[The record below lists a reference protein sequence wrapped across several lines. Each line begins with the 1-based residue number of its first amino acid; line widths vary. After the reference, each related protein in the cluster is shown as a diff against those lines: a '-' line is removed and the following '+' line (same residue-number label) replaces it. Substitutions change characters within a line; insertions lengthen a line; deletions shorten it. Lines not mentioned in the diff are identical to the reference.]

1 MKQLSLFLLALSLL
15 FTACNTKCVEDSG
28 IRVERAE
35 QMEAFEKLEI
45 RGPIKVIL
53 QQDTS
58 YKVRIAADSNII
70 EDVKV
75 SVGSKT
81 LKLKLDPEKYCGQ
94 DSVIVYAGV
103 LYLTSI
109 RMENNSKLA
118 SDALLNFKNVELNL
132 DGNTEVDMELTA
144 GKMTTTVD
152 GTSKIT
158 LRGQAGEHN
167 LKSTGAL
174 ILDAF
179 DFVTAKISLNTEGVN
194 KANINVLND
203 LNLETTGTSEVYY
216 KGSPKNINKK
226 KAGTAILEKVN

>member
-28 IRVERAE
+28 IRVERA
-35 QMEAFEKLEI
+35 QQLEAFEKLEI

-53 QQDTS
+53 VQDSS
-58 YKVRIAADSNII
+58 YKVRISADSNIV
-70 EDVKV
+70 EDVKA
-75 SVGSKT
+75 SISSKT
-81 LKLKLDPEKYCGQ
+81 LKLKLDPEKYCGK
-94 DSVIVYAGV
+94 DSVIVYAGII
-103 LYLTSI
+103 YLKSI
-109 RMENNSKLA
+109 RLENGSKLA
-118 SDALLNFKNVELNL
+118 SNGLLNLKDVELDL
-132 DGNTEVDMELTA
+132 DGNTEVNMDLTT
-144 GKMTTTVD
+144 GKMTTNVD

-174 ILDAF
+174 TLDAF
-179 DFVTAKISLNTEGVN
+179 DFVTAKVSMNTEGVN

-226 KAGTAILEKVN
+226 KAGTAILKKVN

>member
-28 IRVERAE
+28 IRIERAQ

-53 QQDTS
+53 QQDSS

-70 EDVKV
+70 EDVKA

-81 LKLKLDPEKYCGQ
+81 LKLKLDPEKYCGK
-94 DSVIVYAGV
+94 DSVIVYAGINN
-103 LYLTSI
+103 LTSI
-109 RMENNSKLA
+109 RLENESTLA
-118 SDALLNFKNVELNL
+118 SSTLLHLRDVELILN
-132 DGNTEVDMELTA
+132 DNTVVDMELTT

-174 ILDAF
+174 TLDAF
-179 DFVTAKISLNTEGVN
+179 DFVTAKISLNTEGVV

-203 LNLETTGTSEVYY
+203 LNLETTGTSDVHY